1 MRQPI
6 AALNAK
12 TPGLAAFRQR
22 ARKKRIRR
30 FRAGLAIFSN
40 DGKLP

>member
-12 TPGLAAFRQR
+12 TVDPAAFRQR
-22 ARKKRIRR
+22 TRKKRIGR